1 MSDYVV
7 RRAQHGYVTAVRYLG
22 TGKADLEWTERPYAK
37 KFTLDEATSLARLFR
52 AEVERA

>member
-22 TGKADLEWTERPYAK
+22 TGKTDLEWTERPYAK